1 MPDRLHASPLQAEG
15 VFISGPLCSAFSV
28 AYNKMIMF
36 CILSEICINEEASKV
51 AARLKSTQNRSLRRG
66 ILKKTESKL
75 YSSLSAEKK
84 SKSEQ
89 LMDLTALKLWPLVIP
104 FRKGKVRQ

>member
-1 MPDRLHASPLQAEG
+1 

-66 ILKKTESKL
+66 ILKKLNQNYIPLSQRKKKQIGAVDGLNCTQIMAASNPFSKRESEAIKL
-75 YSSLSAEKK
+75 FE
-84 SKSEQ
+84 
-89 LMDLTALKLWPLVIP
+89 TI
-104 FRKGKVRQ
+104 